1 MGTAGTG
8 VSSAS
13 MENSGAAKFGL
24 SMSSVTAPA
33 AMLTVTVPFYS
44 GQRVVEYL
52 NVMLMVNARFAG
64 GWMLA
69 LIAGFGPVAGIVA
82 AASADHGPSPSGR
95 GERCLPNELPKPS
108 RKAAGRSPHRRGR
121 HRVEL
126 VGASAPTLLSASRY
140 LLTAVVIVSR
150 S

>member
-33 AMLTVTVPFYS
+33 AMLTVTVPFCS

-82 AASADHGPSPSGR
+82 AASADHGPSPLLR
-95 GERCLPNELPKPS
+95 GYP
-108 RKAAGRSPHRRGR
+108 
-121 HRVEL
+121 
-126 VGASAPTLLSASRY
+126 
-140 LLTAVVIVSR
+140 
-150 S
+150 